1 MYHNYRYQV
10 ICLIGGQRLIYS
22 GMYTNMRSE
31 AEAIAALKRN
41 YSNIVDY
48 DVWEA

>member
-1 MYHNYRYQV
+1 MYHNYYYQV
-10 ICLIGGQRLIYS
+10 ICMVNGARLVYN
-22 GMYTNMRSE
+22 GMYTNMRSK
-31 AEAIAALKRN
+31 AEAIATLKRL